1 MTLLGTILFF
11 LFSIALFKPYKY
23 IVGLLMITCIF
34 QASAAILINGKGVQP
49 YLIGAFFLILKSIQL
64 NKKIILQ
71 ILKTR
76 HLLPILFFIFY
87 ATISTL
93 ILPHIFEGITVFDKN
108 LDESVISGGIKLKFG
123 FGNLTQI
130 GYLFVN
136 CITLCCLWINR
147 KRIQNKDLLLFFR
160 LTVVIFIIIGFWEF
174 ISKSTNLITFPAS
187 LFYNNY
193 GMEGELYAI
202 PVEGVFRMNSTMTE
216 ASFCGSFLSASFW
229 AWYTSLSSNDKKR
242 TKYFTIL
249 ILLAIMLNMSGTGV
263 ITFLFG
269 GILYIWD
276 NRLKLNFLFI
286 LKCLILVCLIFGLI
300 SVSGYGDSLYNMVAG
315 KQESSSGIVRTLAVI
330 NSWNLFCDSYGLGV
344 GLGSNRGGNLPL
356 DLLSQ
361 IGLIGTVLFYYIFL
375 RSIKQSGK
383 GYIRTYLIVLM
394 FSQCIAIPDFS
405 FCCMWL
411 GLYMAAL
418 CYSNNNTNKMNYK
431 SNK

>member
-123 FGNLTQI
+123 FSNLTQI

-147 KRIQNKDLLLFFR
+147 KRIQNKELLLFFR

-193 GMEGELYAI
+193 GMEGELYETLA
-202 PVEGVFRMNSTMTE
+202 EGVFRMNSTMTE
-216 ASFCGSFLSASFW
+216 ASFCGSFYQL
-229 AWYTSLSSNDKKR
+229 
-242 TKYFTIL
+242 
-249 ILLAIMLNMSGTGV
+249 
-263 ITFLFG
+263 LFG
-269 GILYIWD
+269 HGIQVYHQTIKNAQNTLLY
-276 NRLKLNFLFI
+276 
-286 LKCLILVCLIFGLI
+286 
-300 SVSGYGDSLYNMVAG
+300 
-315 KQESSSGIVRTLAVI
+315 
-330 NSWNLFCDSYGLGV
+330 
-344 GLGSNRGGNLPL
+344 
-356 DLLSQ
+356 
-361 IGLIGTVLFYYIFL
+361 
-375 RSIKQSGK
+375 
-383 GYIRTYLIVLM
+383 
-394 FSQCIAIPDFS
+394 
-405 FCCMWL
+405 
-411 GLYMAAL
+411 
-418 CYSNNNTNKMNYK
+418 
-431 SNK
+431 